1 MKLDSQPGAV
11 LAAEIKNNGC
21 KLAKWTVSSILSGAD
36 LMKFG
41 FVSRV
46 NSRATDKHVI
56 LGMQQFKPNELSS
69 QIALNMDNAW
79 GVIRCIIDFL
89 NKQKDGKY
97 IIMKDPN
104 KVTFFKSVLVNYN
117 LKK

>member
-1 MKLDSQPGAV
+1 MWSRENYLFDEK
-11 LAAEIKNNGC
+11 KNNF
-21 KLAKWTVSSILSGAD
+21 S
-36 LMKFG
+36 

-46 NSRATDKHVI
+46 NVRATDKHAI
-56 LGMQQFKPNELSS
+56 LGMQQFKPHEFGG

-79 GVIRCIIDFL
+79 GIVRCIIDYL

-104 KVTFFKSVLVNYN
+104 KVINFFNILN
-117 LKK
+117 